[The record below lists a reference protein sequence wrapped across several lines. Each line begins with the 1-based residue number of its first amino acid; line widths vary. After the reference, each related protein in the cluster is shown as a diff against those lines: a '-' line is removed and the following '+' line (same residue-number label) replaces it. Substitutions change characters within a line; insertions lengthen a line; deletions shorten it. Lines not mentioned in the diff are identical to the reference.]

1 MVEDDKVPGDDDAT
15 PATRRRSSGMVAEMV
30 TLSGSRREA
39 LRREPSCLMRMCDA
53 RTVSPSPAA
62 ADDMLMP

>member
-1 MVEDDKVPGDDDAT
+1 MVFFIVVEDDKVPGDDDAT

-39 LRREPSCLMRMCDA
+39 LRREPSCLTGDGDGTQRVRSLSA
-53 RTVSPSPAA
+53 R
-62 ADDMLMP
+62 